1 MKLLL
6 ILLVLASLLGGGG
19 FFAWTNYREPIEA
32 KVTEMM
38 TPKAP
43 PGVPLP
49 LDPITLPLFK
59 GGQPDR
65 FLTLEMTLICAGNDG
80 MLRVKGQIPRLV
92 DAYIQYLHS
101 LANLRIKP
109 GFEDLD
115 FVKDRLLNVSA
126 QVVGEG
132 EVRDILF
139 RNAFEKPIQ

>member
-1 MKLLL
+1 
-6 ILLVLASLLGGGG
+6 
-19 FFAWTNYREPIEA
+19 
-32 KVTEMM
+32 
-38 TPKAP
+38 
-43 PGVPLP
+43 VPLP

-59 GGQPDR
+59 GGQPER
-65 FLTLEMTLICAGNDG
+65 FLTIEMTLICAGNDA

-101 LANLRIKP
+101 LANLRIRP

-126 QVVGEG
+126 QIAGPG

>member
-1 MKLLL
+1 MKLLF
-6 ILLVLASLLGGGG
+6 ILVVLAALLGGGG
-19 FFAWTNYREPIEA
+19 FAAWTFYRAPIEA
-32 KVTEMM
+32 KVTEMLK
-38 TPKAP
+38 PKEP

-59 GGQPDR
+59 GGQPER
-65 FLTLEMTLICAGNDG
+65 FLTIEMTLICAGNDA

-101 LANLRIKP
+101 LANLRIRP

-126 QVVGEG
+126 QVAGPG

>member
-6 ILLVLASLLGGGG
+6 VLLVLATLLGGGG

-38 TPKAP
+38 TPKEP

-59 GGQPDR
+59 GGVPDR

-80 MLRVKGQIPRLV
+80 MLRVKGQIPRLI

-126 QVVGEG
+126 HVVGQG

-139 RNAFEKPIQ
+139 RNAFEKPMQ

>member
-1 MKLLL
+1 MKLLFVL
-6 ILLVLASLLGGGG
+6 VVLLALLGGGG
-19 FFAWTNYREPIEA
+19 YAAWTFYREPIET
-32 KVTEMM
+32 KVAEMM
-38 TPKAP
+38 KPKEP
-43 PGVPLP
+43 PPIPLP

-65 FLTLEMTLICAGNDG
+65 FLTLEMTLICAGNEA
-80 MLRVKGQIPRLV
+80 MLRVKGQVPRLV

-101 LANLRIKP
+101 LANLRIRP

-115 FVKDRLLNVSA
+115 FVKERLLNVSA
-126 QVVGEG
+126 KVVGEG

>member
-6 ILLVLASLLGGGG
+6 VLVVLAALLGGGG
-19 FFAWTNYREPIEA
+19 FAAWTFYREPIEA
-32 KVTEMM
+32 KVADLMK
-38 TPKAP
+38 PSIP

-65 FLTLEMTLICAGNDG
+65 FLTLEMTLICAGNDS
-80 MLRVKGQIPRLV
+80 MLRVKNQVPRLV

-101 LANLRIKP
+101 LANLRITP

-126 QVVGEG
+126 QIVGNG